1 MQEGAEMRLFVYI
14 RRMEITINGK
24 THPLFFSMNAIEKIM
39 EANKMTDFAAL
50 GEAQNPAESLKFA
63 RICAFYGIKAG
74 YKKQGKKCPYETAE
88 DLGDDVQNFTEL
100 TAAMEGFSESVS
112 GFFQVSPAEV
122 KAESL

>member
-1 MQEGAEMRLFVYI
+1 
-14 RRMEITINGK
+14 
-24 THPLFFSMNAIEKIM
+24 MNAIEKIM

-63 RICAFYGIKAG
+63 RICAFYGIKEG
-74 YKKQGKKCPYETAE
+74 YKKQVKKCPYETAE

>member
-1 MQEGAEMRLFVYI
+1 MRLFVYI

-24 THPLFFSMNAIEKIM
+24 SHPLFFSMNAIEKIM

-74 YKKQGKKCPYETAE
+74 YKKQGKKWR
-88 DLGDDVQNFTEL
+88 LNLFTTSYACQSLHENCEQGMQWSL
-100 TAAMEGFSESVS
+100 SIKTIVLPEAM
-112 GFFQVSPAEV
+112 
-122 KAESL
+122 SLVRIVCTIPT